1 MFHNISN
8 SNIKPWGQ
16 FWHDSVHCSMI
27 HACTASWTQWSVKTN
42 WEIFIFQIMSTKI
55 IQNASA
61 PQPARL
67 PPLPSSN
74 DQIISDCAK
83 KSRNG
88 ADSILQPSQISVACN
103 RGSMAGEEGGKSE
116 VMLEYNFNELTKAL
130 PLNLL
135 YFLPTDNSQILPLC
149 SQSLPLALLF
159 TMQG

>member
-1 MFHNISN
+1 MR
-8 SNIKPWGQ
+8 
-16 FWHDSVHCSMI
+16 
-27 HACTASWTQWSVKTN
+27 HACTASRTQRCGISVKTN
-42 WEIFIFQIMSTKI
+42 WEIFILSNQEHKNNPERISTTT
-55 IQNASA
+55 AVA
-61 PQPARL
+61 WL

-83 KSRNG
+83 KKISRDG
-88 ADSILQPSQISVACN
+88 ADSIPQPSRISVACN